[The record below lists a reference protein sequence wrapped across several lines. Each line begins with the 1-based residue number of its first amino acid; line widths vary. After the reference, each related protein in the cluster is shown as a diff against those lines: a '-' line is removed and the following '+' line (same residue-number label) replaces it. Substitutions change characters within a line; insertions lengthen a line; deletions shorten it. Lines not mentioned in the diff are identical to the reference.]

1 MEENWKRVIGIDLS
15 KRTYEAFVIIAGPGK
30 ESKRFNGRLD
40 PGGQH
45 RLQSR
50 LKEGD
55 LVLME
60 AGTATF
66 RLVRYLAQKE
76 GITIAVLNPAK
87 LRIIF
92 DTVCKTDREDAKKL
106 AQLGLKFSL
115 DELPTVSIP
124 TEDE

>member
-15 KRTYEAFVIIAGPGK
+15 KRTYEAFVITSGSDK
-30 ESKRFNGRLD
+30 ESKRFNGKLD

-45 RLQSR
+45 RLQGR

-66 RLVRYLAQKE
+66 RLVRYLPRRRAS
-76 GITIAVLNPAK
+76 P
-87 LRIIF
+87 
-92 DTVCKTDREDAKKL
+92 
-106 AQLGLKFSL
+106 
-115 DELPTVSIP
+115 LPS
-124 TEDE
+124 